1 MNIKEALDFGK
12 KYLNEKN
19 IDDSTLKCKV
29 VLSEILSVQ
38 KEFLIIH
45 DLQELN
51 KKQETKYKEFLVRLA
66 DNEPLQ
72 YIINRQEFMKLNF
85 FVDNNVLIPQPD
97 TEILVEKIIEISKNI
112 NKKLKILDLCTG
124 SGAIAISLDKN
135 INNCEIY
142 ASDISKEALNIAK
155 LNAKNNEVQINL
167 IESDLFENIHEYDFD
182 IIVSN
187 PPYIKS
193 EIIDLLDEEVKKEPM
208 LALDGGKDGLN
219 FYRILADKSREF
231 LEKDGILAVEI
242 GYNQKEEVIKLFKDK
257 GFAEVY
263 SKKDFG
269 NNDRIVVGKWR

>member
-38 KEFLIIH
+38 KEFLIIY
-45 DLQELN
+45 DLQNLN
-51 KKQETKYKEFLVRLA
+51 KNQETKYKEFLVRLA

-97 TEILVEKIIEISKNI
+97 TEILVEKIIEISKST

-124 SGAIAISLDKN
+124 SGAIAISLAKN
-135 INNCEIY
+135 IINSEIY

-193 EIIDLLDEEVKKEPM
+193 EIIDSLDEEVKKEPIKQ
-208 LALDGGKDGLN
+208 LLKEYKTAIYKKNALSCYFL
-219 FYRILADKSREF
+219 YILI
-231 LEKDGILAVEI
+231 EKCTTTPIE
-242 GYNQKEEVIKLFKDK
+242 KCTT
-257 GFAEVY
+257 
-263 SKKDFG
+263 
-269 NNDRIVVGKWR
+269 

>member
-19 IDDSTLKCKV
+19 IYDVTLKCKI
-29 VLSEILSVQ
+29 VLSEILGMQ

-45 DLQELN
+45 DMKVLN
-51 KKQETKYKEFLVRLA
+51 RNQETKYKEFLVRLA
-66 DNEPLQ
+66 DNEPVQ
-72 YIINRQEFMKLNF
+72 YIINKQEFMKLNF

-124 SGAIAISLDKN
+124 SGAIAVSLAKN
-135 INNCEIY
+135 IRNCEIY

-167 IESDLFENIHEYDFD
+167 IESDLFDNIHEYDFD

-187 PPYIKS
+187 PPYIKT
-193 EIIDLLDEEVKKEPM
+193 EIIDSLEEEVKKEPV
-208 LALDGGKDGLN
+208 LALDGGIDGLD
-219 FYRILADKSREF
+219 FYRIIAIKA
-231 LEKDGILAVEI
+231 KDYLKENGILALEI
-242 GYNQKEEVIKLFKDK
+242 GYDQKNQINEILKYEGFGQIENIKDL
-257 GFAEVY
+257 A
-263 SKKDFG
+263 
-269 NNDRIVVGKWR
+269 NNDRVIICRR

>member
-45 DLQELN
+45 DLQNLN
-51 KKQETKYKEFLVRLA
+51 KNQETKYKEFLVRLA

-97 TEILVEKIIEISKNI
+97 TEILVEKIIEISKST

-124 SGAIAISLDKN
+124 SGAIAISLAKN
-135 INNCEIY
+135 IINSEIY

-155 LNAKNNEVQINL
+155 LNVKKNEVQINL

-193 EIIDLLDEEVKKEPM
+193 EIIDLLDEEVKKEPV
-208 LALDGGKDGLN
+208 LALDGGNDGLD
-219 FYRILADKSREF
+219 FYRIIAIKA
-231 LEKDGILAVEI
+231 KDYLKENGILALEI
-242 GYNQKEEVIKLFKDK
+242 GYDQKDQINEILKYEEYKQIENIKDL
-257 GFAEVY
+257 A
-263 SKKDFG
+263 
-269 NNDRIVVGKWR
+269 NNDRVIICRR

>member
-45 DLQELN
+45 DLQNLN
-51 KKQETKYKEFLVRLA
+51 KNQETKYKEFLVRLA

-97 TEILVEKIIEISKNI
+97 TEILVEKIIEISKSI

-124 SGAIAISLDKN
+124 SGAIAISLAKN
-135 INNCEIY
+135 IINSEIY

-155 LNAKNNEVQINL
+155 LNVKKNEVQINL

-193 EIIDLLDEEVKKEPM
+193 EIIDLLDEEVKKEPI
-208 LALDGGKDGLN
+208 LALDGGNDGLD
-219 FYRILADKSREF
+219 FYRIIAIKA
-231 LEKDGILAVEI
+231 KDYLKENGILALEI
-242 GYNQKEEVIKLFKDK
+242 GYDQKNQINEILKYEGYKQIENIKDL
-257 GFAEVY
+257 A
-263 SKKDFG
+263 
-269 NNDRIVVGKWR
+269 NNDRVIICRR

>member
-45 DLQELN
+45 DLQNLN
-51 KKQETKYKEFLVRLA
+51 KNQETKYKEFLVRLA

-97 TEILVEKIIEISKNI
+97 TEILVEKIIEISKST

-124 SGAIAISLDKN
+124 SGAIAISLAKN
-135 INNCEIY
+135 IINSEIY

-155 LNAKNNEVQINL
+155 LNVKKNEVQINL

-193 EIIDLLDEEVKKEPM
+193 EIIDLLDEEVKKEPV
-208 LALDGGKDGLN
+208 LALDGGNDGLD
-219 FYRILADKSREF
+219 FYRIIAIKA
-231 LEKDGILAVEI
+231 KDYLKENGILALEI
-242 GYNQKEEVIKLFKDK
+242 GYDQKDQINEILKYEGYKQIENIKDL
-257 GFAEVY
+257 A
-263 SKKDFG
+263 
-269 NNDRIVVGKWR
+269 NNDRVIICRR